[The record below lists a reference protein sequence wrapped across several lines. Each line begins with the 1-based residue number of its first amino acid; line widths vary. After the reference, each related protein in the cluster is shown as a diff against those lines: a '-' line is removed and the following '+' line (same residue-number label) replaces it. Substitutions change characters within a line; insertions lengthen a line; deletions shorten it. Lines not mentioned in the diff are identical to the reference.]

1 MGNRTDL
8 GSVRVAFRP
17 QKLPRPNEV
26 IPALVETFGAKIT
39 CHAWYDDRRQD
50 APRTIAMREKA
61 GTPFSNPQRL
71 IDDID
76 RAEGEAG
83 QRFGIAV
90 PMEGG
95 GYMIGDI
102 TAQRLVLTAC
112 CSLKESESLMAIVAF
127 PRSLDI
133 VAEVDLT

>member
-1 MGNRTDL
+1 MGNRADL
-8 GSVRVAFRP
+8 GSVRIEFRP
-17 QKLPRPNEV
+17 QKLPHPNEV

-39 CHAWYDDRRQD
+39 CHDWYDDRRQD
-50 APRTIAMREKA
+50 ALRTIAMREEA

-83 QRFGIAV
+83 HRFGIAV

-102 TAQRLVLTAC
+102 TAQRVVLTAC
-112 CSLKESESLMAIVAF
+112 CSLKESETVRAIVAF
-127 PRSLDI
+127 LRSLDI
-133 VAEVDLT
+133 VAKVDLT